1 MVGGVL
7 TEFLGPFGHTEPK
20 LTGSQIQDV
29 SNEWEGFRARGVDGI
44 SSLVVSGPDVKYGKN
59 DEA

>member
-1 MVGGVL
+1 M
-7 TEFLGPFGHTEPK
+7 GPFGHTEPK